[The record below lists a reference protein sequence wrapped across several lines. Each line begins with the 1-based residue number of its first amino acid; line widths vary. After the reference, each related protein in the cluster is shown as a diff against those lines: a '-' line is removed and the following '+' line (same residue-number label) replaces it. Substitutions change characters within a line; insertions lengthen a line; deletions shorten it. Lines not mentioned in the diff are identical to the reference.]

1 MNQAKAN
8 MAAGTLPAQS
18 AGRVILVAVDGSAC
32 SDRAV
37 RHAVAVARATPGATL
52 HLLNVQPAVDG
63 VVSMFVP
70 RASIKSFHREEGDK
84 ALQSADRICAE
95 AGVPYEKHIG
105 VGHPG
110 EIIGRFARELGA
122 GSLISGTRGHGG
134 VAGVLLGSVAQDI
147 LSHVDVP
154 ITFVK

>member
-1 MNQAKAN
+1 MDQANAASGAPPAR
-8 MAAGTLPAQS
+8 AAGQA
-18 AGRVILVAVDGSAC
+18 ILVAVDGSAC

-37 RHAVAVARATPGATL
+37 RHAVGLARATPGTTL

-70 RASIKSFHREEGDK
+70 GASIRSFHREAGDR
-84 ALQSADRICAE
+84 ALQSADGICRD

-105 VGHPG
+105 VGHAG
-110 EIIGRFARELGA
+110 ETIGRFARELGA
-122 GSLISGTRGHGG
+122 GSVISGTRGHGG
-134 VAGVLLGSVAQDI
+134 VAGVLLGSVAQAI